1 MQQRGRHRFQCLQR
15 LLLQMVRLP
24 LTLVAAGHRQRVS
37 CCRMA
42 VVERACLPQATLHI
56 GECLLDVVR
65 ALRWARH
72 PSGLALVLL

>member
-1 MQQRGRHRFQCLQR
+1 
-15 LLLQMVRLP
+15 
-24 LTLVAAGHRQRVS
+24 
-37 CCRMA
+37 MA

-72 PSGLALVLL
+72 PSGLALVLLWALPPLLLASSDSLPSQLVHELTTKPQRMRSLR